1 MTKKLIHIKW
11 IWTALVLVLVFLL
24 FYISGFNWGILK
36 SGLLA
41 SFWFGLKI
49 VVFPLVFV
57 SIQKI
62 IKAQWSEEIE
72 NYFIQKNTFLPYLF
86 LVGFPILVFSH
97 DIFPWQHVESHLG
110 GYLNPVF
117 FYIRYAIIGG
127 FFLFSFFRLKKNPQ
141 KNKIAFLLIFLFSF
155 IILSIDFIQFY
166 HQNFSSA
173 VFGFSQIA
181 GVLYTGLAF
190 WIFAYLNSEKAD
202 TETLNKLG
210 RYLLALSFIWLYFYF
225 YQLIILWYSKL
236 DTQTAFYE
244 IFFDSKNV
252 VYSLFALFF
261 SLVLPFLVLINKAWR
276 RNRSV
281 LSLISLSILLGS
293 IGENALLFLDGG
305 GVLYFGVSILV
316 MLNLILLLKP
326 NKT

>member
-97 DIFPWQHVESHLG
+97 DIFPWQHVESHLT
-110 GYLNPVF
+110 GYFNPVF
-117 FYIRYAIIGG
+117 FYIRYTIIGG